1 MIGDEITL
9 FKDAEEAWFWFIQA
23 YDARQDGARI
33 TAHQGLYKRPCE
45 PSDILK
51 ICERLRRHRRLD
63 MNHFRIMRHYGQ
75 RMMAPDPSITKERFA
90 HRLWIEAMDILGEVL
105 VAKDICY
112 PSLSAEIIDFKMKQ
126 EAMQSW

>member
-1 MIGDEITL
+1 MEQEITL
-9 FKDAEEAWFWFIQA
+9 FQDVEEAWFWFMQA

-33 TAHQGLYKRPCE
+33 IANQGLYKRPCE

-75 RMMAPDPSITKERFA
+75 RQLAPDPTRLKEKTSFRIWF
-90 HRLWIEAMDILGEVL
+90 EAMKILGDVL

-112 PSLSAEIIDFKMKQ
+112 PSLSAEIIDFTLRR
-126 EAMQSW
+126 EAIQSW